1 MTLIRTPRPISLRW
15 RLLGGV
21 VSAVALL
28 WLLAMAISYAR
39 ARHELDELL
48 DAHLAQS
55 ASLLIAQVSEDLDE
69 IELEH
74 LPETDREASRIAIQ
88 LWEGDRLR
96 LHSANAP
103 NAPLSTR
110 ERGFSTTTVDGVSW
124 RVYSARQ
131 TDGDLVVQVGEPVRA
146 RQHVAGAAL
155 EQLAWPLLLALPL
168 IGVGVWLAI
177 GSGLRPLQ
185 RIAAQVGAR
194 EPLDVSSIN
203 DEGVPAEILP
213 LVERLNALF
222 ARTGQS
228 IARERRF
235 IADASH
241 ELRTPV
247 AAIRAQAQV
256 ALHARDARES
266 QHAIARVI
274 EGSDRAARL
283 IDQLLTLSRLD
294 AGASSTRQA
303 HTPLAAAAREVAAE
317 LASQAAQRRISLSV
331 EIPDDIHAACDPTL
345 LQIVLRNLIGNAI
358 GHGYDGGHVDITAF
372 REQGRTVLAVTDDG
386 PGIPPEQRS
395 QALERFQRLAEQEVA
410 GTGLGLA
417 IVQRIAE
424 VVGAQLTLADGI
436 RGRGL
441 QVRVRFAG

>member
-1 MTLIRTPRPISLRW
+1 MNTPRRSISLRW

-28 WLLAMAISYAR
+28 WLVAMTISYAR
-39 ARHELDELL
+39 ARHELGELL

-55 ASLLIAQVSEDLDE
+55 ASLLVAQVSEDLEE

-74 LPETDREASRIAIQ
+74 LPATDREASRIAIQ
-88 LWEGDRLR
+88 LWEGERLR

-103 NAPLSTR
+103 NVPLSTR
-110 ERGFSTTTVDGVSW
+110 ERGFSTTTVDGIEW
-124 RVYSARQ
+124 RVFSARQ
-131 TDGDLVVQVGEPVRA
+131 TDGDLVVQVGEPMRA

-168 IGVGVWLAI
+168 IGLGVWLAI
-177 GSGLRPLQ
+177 GTGLRPLQ

-194 EPLDVSSIN
+194 EPLDVTPIG
-203 DEGVPAEILP
+203 DADVPAEIRP

-222 ARTGQS
+222 ARTGDS

-256 ALHARDARES
+256 ALHARDERES
-266 QHAIARVI
+266 RHALAQVI
-274 EGSDRAARL
+274 RASDRAAHL

-294 AGASSTRQA
+294 AGPSPAAQPRTRVA
-303 HTPLAAAAREVAAE
+303 TVARDVVAE
-317 LASQAAQRRISLSV
+317 LASPALKRDISLSV
-331 EIPDDIHAACDPTL
+331 EIPDDLEAACDATL
-345 LQIVLRNLIGNAI
+345 LQIVLRNLVGNAI
-358 GHGYDGGHVDITAF
+358 RHGFEGGHVDITAY
-372 REQGRTVLAVTDDG
+372 REAGRTVLAVADDG
-386 PGIPPEQRS
+386 PGIPPQQRG
-395 QALERFQRLAEQEVA
+395 QALERFQRLAGQEVA
-410 GTGLGLA
+410 GSGLGLA
-417 IVQRIAE
+417 IVRRIAD
-424 VVGAQLTLADGI
+424 VVGAELTLADGI
-436 RGRGL
+436 GGRGL